1 MSATYEKI
9 SGNKAKLSFTVPAD
23 QFEAAMQKAYLKNRG
38 KINVPGFRRG
48 KAPRKLIESMYGEG
62 VFYEDAFQLIFPEM
76 YDAYLKNRGKI
87 NVPGFRRGKAPRK
100 LIESMYGE
108 GVFYEDAFQLIFP
121 EMYDAAVKEY
131 DLQVVDQPDVDVQ
144 EIGEGKDL
152 TFTCE
157 VFVRPDVTLGDYKGL
172 TVEVT
177 KQTVTDADIDARIE
191 QDRQKVARVVDVED
205 RPLENGDTVNLNY
218 LGTVDGVAFEGGTAE
233 NQTLTLGSGQF
244 IPGFEE
250 QMVGMNIGEEKD
262 LNVTFPEQYHSEE
275 LAGKAAVFHV
285 KVNSATHTELPE
297 LDDDFAADASDF
309 NTFAEYKDSIVKELT
324 ERAEKNNEIAVENAL
339 VEKAVENASM
349 EIPQAM
355 INEQTNYLLRE
366 MQMRMAYQGLKLED
380 YLKYTGQTI
389 EQLADMYKGEAEHR
403 VKVELTLEAIRKAE
417 GVEPTEEE
425 VAQQTKEQA
434 ERMGQELEAFEK
446 SLTDEQRGYIRDT
459 AAIQKV
465 VDLMKQD
472 CKVEEKKPEAPAAEQ
487 DAE

>member
-1 MSATYEKI
+1 MSATYEKV
-9 SGNKAKLSFTVPAD
+9 SSNKAKLSFTVPAE

-48 KAPRKLIESMYGEG
+48 KAPRKLIETMYGES
-62 VFYEDAFQLIFPEM
+62 VFYDDAFRLIFPDL
-76 YDAYLKNRGKI
+76 YD
-87 NVPGFRRGKAPRK
+87 
-100 LIESMYGE
+100 E
-108 GVFYEDAFQLIFP
+108 
-121 EMYDAAVKEY
+121 AVKENN
-131 DLQVVDQPDVDVQ
+131 LQVVDQPEVDVQ

-152 TFTCE
+152 VFSCE

-172 TVEVT
+172 TVNVT

-191 QDRQKVARVVDVED
+191 QDRKKVARQIDVEGA
-205 RPLENGDTVNLNY
+205 LENGDTVKLNY
-218 LGTVDGVAFEGGTAE
+218 MGTVDGVAFEGGTAE

-262 LNVTFPEQYHSEE
+262 LNVTFPEKYHSEE

-285 KVNSATHTELPE
+285 KVLSATRTELPQ
-297 LDDDFAADASDF
+297 LDDDFAADASEY
-309 NTFAEYKDSIVKELT
+309 NTFAEYKDSIVKELND
-324 ERAEKNNEIAVENAL
+324 RAAKNNEIAVENAL

-349 EIPQAM
+349 DIPQAM

-366 MQMRMAYQGLKLED
+366 MQMRMAYQGLKMED

-389 EQLADMYKGEAEHR
+389 QQLADMYKGEAEHR
-403 VKVELTLEAIRKAE
+403 VKVELTLDAIRKAE
-417 GVEPTEEE
+417 GIEPTDED
-425 VAQQTKEQA
+425 VAKQIAEQA
-434 ERMGQELEAFEK
+434 ERMGQSVEDFEK
-446 SLTDEQRGYIRDT
+446 TLTDEQRGYLRDT

-472 CKVEEKKPEAPAAEQ
+472 CTVEEKKEEAAEEKAA

>member
-1 MSATYEKI
+1 MSATYEKV
-9 SGNKAKLSFTVPAD
+9 SSNKAKLSFTVPAE

-48 KAPRKLIESMYGEG
+48 KAPRKLIETMYGES
-62 VFYEDAFQLIFPEM
+62 VFYDDAFQLIFPDL
-76 YDAYLKNRGKI
+76 YD
-87 NVPGFRRGKAPRK
+87 
-100 LIESMYGE
+100 E
-108 GVFYEDAFQLIFP
+108 
-121 EMYDAAVKEY
+121 AVKENN
-131 DLQVVDQPDVDVQ
+131 LQVVDQPEVDVQ

-152 TFTCE
+152 VFSCE
-157 VFVRPDVTLGDYKGL
+157 VYVRPDVTLGDYKGL
-172 TVEVT
+172 TVNVT

-191 QDRQKVARVVDVED
+191 QDRKKVARQIDVEGA
-205 RPLENGDTVNLNY
+205 LENGDTVKLNY
-218 LGTVDGVAFEGGTAE
+218 MGTVDGVAFEGGTAE

-262 LNVTFPEQYHSEE
+262 LNVTFPEKYHSEE
-275 LAGKAAVFHV
+275 LAGKNAVFHV
-285 KVNSATHTELPE
+285 KVLSATRTELPK
-297 LDDDFAADASDF
+297 LDDDFAADASEY
-309 NTFAEYKDSIVKELT
+309 NTFAEYKDSIVKELND
-324 ERAEKNNEIAVENAL
+324 RAAKNNEIAVENAL

-349 EIPQAM
+349 DIPQAM

-366 MQMRMAYQGLKLED
+366 MQMRMAYQGLKMED

-417 GVEPTEEE
+417 GIEPTDED
-425 VAQQTKEQA
+425 VAKQIAEQA
-434 ERMGQELEAFEK
+434 ERMGQSVEDFEK
-446 SLTDEQRGYIRDT
+446 TLTDEQRGYLRDT

-472 CKVEEKKPEAPAAEQ
+472 CTVEEKKEEAAEEKAA

>member
-1 MSATYEKI
+1 MSATYEKV
-9 SGNKAKLSFTVPAD
+9 SSNKAKLSFTVPAE
-23 QFEAAMQKAYLKNRG
+23 QFEDAMQKAYLKNRG

-48 KAPRKLIESMYGEG
+48 KAPRKLIETMYGES
-62 VFYEDAFQLIFPEM
+62 VFYDDAFQLIFPDL
-76 YDAYLKNRGKI
+76 YD
-87 NVPGFRRGKAPRK
+87 
-100 LIESMYGE
+100 E
-108 GVFYEDAFQLIFP
+108 
-121 EMYDAAVKEY
+121 AVKENN
-131 DLQVVDQPDVDVQ
+131 LQVVDQPEVDVQ

-152 TFTCE
+152 VFSCE

-172 TVEVT
+172 TVNVT

-191 QDRQKVARVVDVED
+191 QDRKKVARQIDVEGA
-205 RPLENGDTVNLNY
+205 LENGDTVKLNY
-218 LGTVDGVAFEGGTAE
+218 MGTVDGVAFEGGTAE

-262 LNVTFPEQYHSEE
+262 LNVTFPEKYHSEE
-275 LAGKAAVFHV
+275 LAGKNAVFHV
-285 KVNSATHTELPE
+285 KVLSATRTELPQ
-297 LDDDFAADASDF
+297 LDDDFAADASEY
-309 NTFAEYKDSIVKELT
+309 NTFAEYKDSIVKELND
-324 ERAEKNNEIAVENAL
+324 RAAKNNEIAVENAL

-349 EIPQAM
+349 DIPQAM

-366 MQMRMAYQGLKLED
+366 MQMRMAYQGLKMED

-403 VKVELTLEAIRKAE
+403 VKVELTLDAIRKAE
-417 GVEPTEEE
+417 SIEPTDED
-425 VAQQTKEQA
+425 VAKQIAEQA
-434 ERMGQELEAFEK
+434 ERMGQSVEDFEK
-446 SLTDEQRGYIRDT
+446 TLTDEQRGYLRDT

-472 CKVEEKKPEAPAAEQ
+472 CTVEEKKEEAAEEKAA

>member
-1 MSATYEKI
+1 MSATYEKV
-9 SGNKAKLSFTVPAD
+9 SSNKAKLSFTVPAE

-48 KAPRKLIESMYGEG
+48 KAPRKLIETMYGES
-62 VFYEDAFQLIFPEM
+62 VFYDDAFQLIFPDL
-76 YDAYLKNRGKI
+76 YD
-87 NVPGFRRGKAPRK
+87 
-100 LIESMYGE
+100 E
-108 GVFYEDAFQLIFP
+108 
-121 EMYDAAVKEY
+121 AVKENN
-131 DLQVVDQPDVDVQ
+131 LQVVDQPEVDVQ

-152 TFTCE
+152 VFSCE

-172 TVEVT
+172 TVNVT

-191 QDRQKVARVVDVED
+191 QDRKKVARQIDVEGA
-205 RPLENGDTVNLNY
+205 LENGDTVKLNY
-218 LGTVDGVAFEGGTAE
+218 MGTVDGVAFEGGTAE

-262 LNVTFPEQYHSEE
+262 LNVTFPEKYHSEE
-275 LAGKAAVFHV
+275 LAGKNAVFHV
-285 KVNSATHTELPE
+285 KVLSATRTELPK
-297 LDDDFAADASDF
+297 LDDDFAADASEY
-309 NTFAEYKDSIVKELT
+309 NTFAEYKDSIVKELND
-324 ERAEKNNEIAVENAL
+324 RAAKNNEIAVQNAL

-349 EIPQAM
+349 DIPQAM

-366 MQMRMAYQGLKLED
+366 MQMRMAYQGLKMED

-389 EQLADMYKGEAEHR
+389 QQLADMYKGEAEHR
-403 VKVELTLEAIRKAE
+403 VKVELTLDAIRKAE
-417 GVEPTEEE
+417 GIEPTEED
-425 VAQQTKEQA
+425 VAKQIAEQA
-434 ERMGQELEAFEK
+434 ERMGQSVEDFEK
-446 SLTDEQRGYIRDT
+446 TLTDEQRGYLRDT

-472 CKVEEKKPEAPAAEQ
+472 CTVEEKKEEAAEEKAA

>member
-1 MSATYEKI
+1 
-9 SGNKAKLSFTVPAD
+9 
-23 QFEAAMQKAYLKNRG
+23 MQKAYLKNRG

-48 KAPRKLIESMYGEG
+48 KAPRKLIETMYGES
-62 VFYEDAFQLIFPEM
+62 VFYDDAFQLIFPDL
-76 YDAYLKNRGKI
+76 YD
-87 NVPGFRRGKAPRK
+87 
-100 LIESMYGE
+100 E
-108 GVFYEDAFQLIFP
+108 
-121 EMYDAAVKEY
+121 AVKENN
-131 DLQVVDQPDVDVQ
+131 LQVVDQPEVDVQ

-152 TFTCE
+152 VFSCE

-172 TVEVT
+172 TVNVT

-191 QDRQKVARVVDVED
+191 QDRKKVARQIDVEGA
-205 RPLENGDTVNLNY
+205 LENGDTVKLNY
-218 LGTVDGVAFEGGTAE
+218 MGTVDGVAFEGGTAE

-262 LNVTFPEQYHSEE
+262 LNVTFPEKYHSEE

-285 KVNSATHTELPE
+285 KVLSATRTELPQ
-297 LDDDFAADASDF
+297 LDDDFAADASEY
-309 NTFAEYKDSIVKELT
+309 NTFAEYKDSIVKELND
-324 ERAEKNNEIAVENAL
+324 RAAKNNEIAVENAL

-349 EIPQAM
+349 DIPQAM

-366 MQMRMAYQGLKLED
+366 MQMRMAYQGLKMED

-389 EQLADMYKGEAEHR
+389 QQLADMYKGEAEHR
-403 VKVELTLEAIRKAE
+403 VKVELTLDAIRKAE
-417 GVEPTEEE
+417 GIEPTDED
-425 VAQQTKEQA
+425 VAKQIAEQA
-434 ERMGQELEAFEK
+434 ERMGQSVEDFEK
-446 SLTDEQRGYIRDT
+446 TLTDEQRGYLRDT

-472 CKVEEKKPEAPAAEQ
+472 CTVEEKKEEAAEEKAA